1 MTETATGR
9 PPTIGRF
16 DMAAMFVSAS
26 IIGISVSPIMVDIG
40 TPGWVVVAAAVLA
53 WSGTG
58 EVAYASVV
66 AAGGGVAPAMAA
78 AMLVSSRFS
87 LLAMSLKGRWP
98 ASLPERVGM
107 YQWASEVAV
116 AAAIDHGAHGGPQAA
131 RRAYWRLVLPLA
143 VGWVI
148 GSGIGLWLGNIVG
161 DPRQVG
167 LDAVF
172 PASFIGA
179 VVNGLTKRDSAVAV
193 IGGAGTALGL
203 TPILPAGLPVLLA
216 ACAALVA
223 LAVPP
228 STPPRRAS

>member
-1 MTETATGR
+1 MNDAGGGPVPR
-9 PPTIGRF
+9 IGPF
-16 DMAAMFVSAS
+16 DMLAMFVSAS
-26 IIGISVSPIMVDIG
+26 IIGISVSPIMVDVG
-40 TPGWVVVAAAVLA
+40 TPGWVVVAAAVFA

-78 AMLVSSRFS
+78 ALLVSSRFS
-87 LLAMSLKGRWP
+87 LLAMSLKDRWP
-98 ASLPERVGM
+98 AALPERLGM

-116 AAAIDHGAHGGPQAA
+116 AAAIDHGERGGPQAA
-131 RRAYWRLVLPLA
+131 RQAYWRLVIPLA

-179 VVNGLTKRDSAVAV
+179 VVNGLTRRDSAVAV
-193 IGGAGTALGL
+193 IGGAGAALGL
-203 TPILPAGLPVLLA
+203 TPVLPAGLPVLVA
-216 ACAALVA
+216 AGAALLA

-228 STPPRRAS
+228 TGARS